1 MIKIVLGILSFYYSH
16 YSCDYILSKT
26 NGLFREE
33 RCYCNKNCDD
43 ADVIKNEINIHQ
55 QSAKL
60 IIVSKILYI
69 LSMKVKTSFSNK
81 ATAHQ

>member
-1 MIKIVLGILSFYYSH
+1 MTTFF
-16 YSCDYILSKT
+16 SKPMD
-26 NGLFREE
+26 FSE
-33 RCYCNKNCDD
+33 KK
-43 ADVIKNEINIHQ
+43 DVIVAKTVIGADAIKNKINIHQ

-60 IIVSKILYI
+60 IIVSKILYV